1 MVLAGPLRQRGLRAA
16 LTSEEG
22 PLKYMFRLPLFATQ
36 LRKRPLARPLVIDF
50 DLTRMKGIDEKKVK
64 VRVGLLRQRGLRA
77 ALTSEEGT
85 LKYMFRLPLFAT
97 QLRKRPLAR
106 PEK

>member
-1 MVLAGPLRQRGLRAA
+1 
-16 LTSEEG
+16 
-22 PLKYMFRLPLFATQ
+22 
-36 LRKRPLARPLVIDF
+36 VIDF

-85 LKYMFRLPLFAT
+85 LKYMLKASAVRNTVAKT
-97 QLRKRPLAR
+97 AAYAA
-106 PEK
+106 